1 MFLRIPAFEE
11 VTNEDGTKSL
21 QKIEYNLDSLI
32 QGEEWRATS
41 QGSMTKKQRDNM
53 MIDIEYAILTS
64 VEGSE
69 QVYKPGNFD
78 TVKKWGKV
86 SRIIDN
92 ANLRR
97 QFITQYGHLIGLNTE
112 DVEEIERN
120 DNAATILKI
129 LHHKTNENGSER
141 DTITLED
148 LQDFLD
154 NGQQINALLPQTYN
168 YMHTQNMVGA
178 SLVGVYANG
187 ASMHTKMQETYLS
200 IDDEHVFDIAGYDGT
215 FRRIQSLHE
224 QTTEINGRIL
234 YIQESI
240 AQLQAASVDN
250 AKDPT
255 LADLYQSMFTA
266 GTALMM
272 VRAGLD
278 LEELSYFFGVEKSTN
293 KAGLDVRPKNVNNL
307 LSHVI
312 RRFGKVNDAKHVT
325 VEEIINT
332 NLYIQKYPELIK
344 AYLNTKTSEKGDG
357 TNLDS
362 ELEEFLETYGEEH
375 NLTRKEMDEILQT
388 IYNTYSVL
396 NNIKALKDKLKPVN
410 DIMKCD
416 STNHALAVSIPE
428 AVLQKFEV
436 TRVTELVN
444 DEYFP
449 FKGNEDLKMSDEFI
463 MNNVITSVQSRTEME
478 ATLMSRRLP
487 HIQAFY
493 SLGIELPL
501 GMMRDFLIQG
511 NSELQENLISL
522 LRDAPDSV
530 FNRTSDGGFGGTRIV
545 NSYFREYMQY
555 ILSTTEEFGDSDN
568 ESYDV
573 KRMYYL
579 EKFAKD
585 FMKLKKKALNTSSD
599 KLTPLQK
606 ELIYNSTLSR
616 ITITRP
622 SGENANQVPQLI
634 LPKSGKLTP
643 LMKASIRRDLD
654 MLLYSKDPEV
664 VKLGINLFKYSFYNN
679 GFNYGP
685 NAFGSYFD
693 SVYWNAMPRV
703 ISLLRTFKHN
713 NTTVAES
720 LNNFIPMFI
729 ANHSDDVNDTI
740 LFTYNNGASWTGN
753 PAIGEIEYNED
764 GTIIVDRGKKGYGTR
779 SLISG
784 GDRRYIRVPSM
795 DIIGHYI
802 PYELVRT
809 DWENKKAIYKPIPVF
824 DEPHP
829 VYNANSTAKKMM
841 KMYFN
846 DRKAKIQA
854 KLDAIKAEETTA
866 GGSNLSTT
874 DTGNTQGI
882 DEANSQVD
890 AAERQSASAVEAAM
904 QISAAEAQAQDRMGS
919 SVEAVMLKTNNEEL
933 PLIDPKTIEDAVNA
947 EAQFMKTA
955 TKNSPKLESMIDAS
969 ISNVSEEQA
978 KKLEVIIREAKAAYD
993 KIDKC
998 NIK

>member
-1 MFLRIPAFEE
+1 MDVDKMFLRIPAFEE

-21 QKIEYNLDSLI
+21 QKVEYSLNNLI

-41 QGSMTKKQRDNM
+41 QGNMTKKQRDNM

-78 TVKKWGKV
+78 IVKKWGKV

-92 ANLRR
+92 TDLRIR
-97 QFITQYGHLIGLNTE
+97 FIKQYGHLIGLNTK
-112 DVEEIERN
+112 DAEEVERN
-120 DNAATILKI
+120 DNAKTILSI
-129 LHHKTNENGSER
+129 LHHKTNENGTER
-141 DTITLED
+141 DTISLKD
-148 LQDFLD
+148 LQNFLD
-154 NGQQINALLPQTYN
+154 SGQQMNALLPQTYN

-200 IDDEHVFDIAGYDGT
+200 IDDDHAFEIASFDGN
-215 FRRIQSLHE
+215 FRRIQSLHD
-224 QTTEINGRIL
+224 QTTEINGKIR
-234 YIQESI
+234 YIQDNI
-240 AQLQAASVDN
+240 AQPQAASVDN

-255 LADLYQSMFTA
+255 LADLYQSMNTS
-266 GTALMM
+266 GITLMM
-272 VRAGLD
+272 LRAGID
-278 LEELSYFFGVEKSTN
+278 LEELSYFFGVEKSTDR
-293 KAGLDVRPKNVNNL
+293 AGLEVNPKQVNNL

-312 RRFGKVNDAKHVT
+312 KRFGKRDEAKHVT

-332 NLYIQKYPELIK
+332 NLYVQKYPELINK
-344 AYLNTKTSEKGDG
+344 YLNTKTSENDD
-357 TNLDS
+357 TLNP
-362 ELEEFLETYGEEH
+362 ELEAFLDDYGRKH
-375 NLTRKEMDEILQT
+375 NLTSEEMDDILQT

-396 NNIKALKDKLKPVN
+396 VNIKNLKNKLKPAN
-410 DIMKCD
+410 DIMQCD
-416 STNHALAVSIPE
+416 STNHALAVSIPG
-428 AVLQKFEV
+428 AILQKFEV
-436 TRVTELVN
+436 DRVN
-444 DEYFP
+444 AIMGSKDFP
-449 FKGNEDLKMSDEFI
+449 FIGDEDTPVSDEFI
-463 MNNVITSVQSRTEME
+463 MNKVITSIQSREEME
-478 ATLMSRRLP
+478 ARLMSRRLP

-501 GMMRDFLIQG
+501 GMMKDFLIQG

-530 FNRTSDGGFGGTRIV
+530 FKRTSDGGFGGSRLV
-545 NSYFREYMQY
+545 NAYFREYMQY
-555 ILSTTEEFGDSDN
+555 LLSATEEFGDSDK

-585 FMKLKKKALNTSSD
+585 FMKLKKKGHPAI
-599 KLTPLQK
+599 
-606 ELIYNSTLSR
+606 IYNNTLSR

-693 SVYWNAMPRV
+693 SVYWNAMPKV
-703 ISLLRTFKHN
+703 ISLLRTFKHDNSAVN
-713 NTTVAES
+713 NS
-720 LNNFIPMFI
+720 LANFTEMFI
-729 ANHSDDVNDTI
+729 ANHSDDATDD
-740 LFTYNNGASWTGN
+740 LLLTYKSEWSMDVHG
-753 PAIGEIEYNED
+753 D
-764 GTIIVDRGKKGYGTR
+764 GTVTVDRAKVYSILSKGSR
-779 SLISG
+779 KH
-784 GDRRYIRVPSM
+784 IRIASATSPN
-795 DIIGHYI
+795 GFI
-802 PYELVRT
+802 PYILVKDSFKEKT
-809 DWENKKAIYKPIPVF
+809 ATYKPMPVF
-824 DEPHP
+824 DEPKP
-829 VYNANSTAKKMM
+829 VYNANSTAEEMM
-841 KMYFN
+841 SIYYN

-854 KLDAIKAEETTA
+854 RLEALRAEENKS
-866 GGSNLSTT
+866 GGSSLSTT
-874 DTGNTQGI
+874 DTGNTQGV
-882 DEANSQVD
+882 DEAISQSD
-890 AAERQSASAVEAAM
+890 AAERQSATVAETAILRSAKEAK
-904 QISAAEAQAQDRMGS
+904 AQDIMGS
-919 SVEAVMLKTNNEEL
+919 SVEATLAKINNNDDTPSINPE
-933 PLIDPKTIEDAVNA
+933 TIEEIVNA
-947 EAQFMKTA
+947 EAQFMETT
-955 TKNSPKLESMIDAS
+955 TKNSPKIESIVNAAV
-969 ISNVSEEQA
+969 SNLSDEQA
-978 KKLEVIIREAKAAYD
+978 KKIEIIANESKEAYD

>member
-21 QKIEYNLDSLI
+21 QKIEYNLDNLI

-112 DVEEIERN
+112 DVEEVERN

-129 LHHKTNENGSER
+129 LHHKTNENDSER

-154 NGQQINALLPQTYN
+154 NGQQMNALLPQTYN

-200 IDDEHVFDIAGYDGT
+200 IDDKHVFDIAGYDGT

-272 VRAGLD
+272 ARAGLD

-312 RRFGKVNDAKHVT
+312 RRFGKVDDAKHVT

-332 NLYIQKYPELIK
+332 NLYVQKYPELIK
-344 AYLNTKTSEKGDG
+344 KYLNTKTSEKGDG

-375 NLTRKEMDEILQT
+375 NLTREEMDEILQT

-396 NNIKALKDKLKPVN
+396 NNIKTLKDKLKPVN
-410 DIMKCD
+410 DIMQCD

-436 TRVTELVN
+436 IRVTALVN

-463 MNNVITSVQSRTEME
+463 MDNVITSIQSRTEME

-501 GMMRDFLIQG
+501 GMMKDFLIQG
-511 NSELQENLISL
+511 NSELQEGLINL

-555 ILSTTEEFGDSDN
+555 LLSTTEEFGDSDN

-606 ELIYNSTLSR
+606 MLIYNSTLSR

-654 MLLYSKDPEV
+654 MLLYSKDPEI

-703 ISLLRTFKHN
+703 ISLLRTFRHN
-713 NTTVAES
+713 NTTVAKS

-740 LFTYNNGASWTGN
+740 LFTYNNGASWTGK

-779 SLISG
+779 SLISS

-795 DIIGHYI
+795 DITGHYI

-809 DWENKKAIYKPIPVF
+809 DWENGKAIYKPIPVF
-824 DEPHP
+824 DEPHS

-854 KLDAIKAEETTA
+854 RLDAIEAEEA
-866 GGSNLSTT
+866 KNGGSNLSTT

-890 AAERQSASAVEAAM
+890 AAERQSASAVETVVKM
-904 QISAAEAQAQDRMGS
+904 SAAEAQAQDRMGS

-955 TKNSPKLESMIDAS
+955 TKNSPKLENMIDAS

-978 KKLEVIIREAKAAYD
+978 KKLKAIIREAKAAYD